1 MDLKDGDEIISNL
14 DNLNE
19 TIIKN
24 EKIINKLNLKKMK
37 KKCELEEQINLF
49 NLSLEAVVGQLKI
62 EENKELR
69 KELLKEYNELL
80 NKKYKTYKEYREI
93 NIVEHTIINDENMNE
108 VKLNNIVEVKEEL
121 SE

>member
-1 MDLKDGDEIISNL
+1 M
-14 DNLNE
+14 
-19 TIIKN
+19 
-24 EKIINKLNLKKMK
+24 KIINKLNLKKMK
-37 KKCELEEQINLF
+37 KRELEEQINLF
-49 NLSLEAVVGQLKI
+49 NLFLEAVVGQLKI

>member
-1 MDLKDGDEIISNL
+1 
-14 DNLNE
+14 
-19 TIIKN
+19 
-24 EKIINKLNLKKMK
+24 MK
-37 KKCELEEQINLF
+37 KRELEEQINLF

-80 NKKYKTYKEYREI
+80 KKKYKTYKEYREI